1 MNRYTSLA
9 IGVLAGGVMGAAAVQ
24 AIHAQ
29 AKPKAYTVAELQ
41 VLDAAALATYV
52 PAVLAAQRAAGG
64 HPFNTGGGKIVAM
77 EGAPPPMRVAIT
89 EWDSL
94 DQAEAFY
101 KSKAWLDLA
110 PQRDKA
116 DKTIRR
122 YTVEAAN

>member
-1 MNRYTSLA
+1 MNTKCKIA
-9 IGVLAGGVMGAAAVQ
+9 IAAVAGAALGAAAIQ
-24 AIHAQ
+24 GLHAQ

-52 PAVLAAQRAAGG
+52 PAVLTAQRAAGG
-64 HPFNTGGGKIVAM
+64 HPYNTGGGRMVAM

-94 DQAEAFY
+94 EQAEAFY